1 MADYGV
7 FLVNISFGEPSVPQL
22 LVMDTGSGTTWI
34 KCRPCDSYQP
44 IYPIYEPS
52 KSSTYSKLP
61 CDSRCT
67 SYDCLTDSECPYF
80 VKYADQTT
88 SSGNLAT
95 EQQSR
100 ASPAEQLTFTT
111 SDEGTTTVSNFVFG
125 CAHNFKENQHYNFN
139 GIVGLS
145 DHGATFSLVRQ
156 LGSKFSYC
164 LGSINDPYYN
174 YNRLILGNGS
184 IFEGSSTPIY
194 VNDYYFLSLEGISI
208 GESRLNIDPN
218 IFKYT
223 EKGTS
228 GVLFDTGSTYTYLT
242 RIAFEAL
249 IVALQ
254 TLMDGR
260 LQRFSSLSYPDHLC
274 YKGII
279 NRDLEWFRGLIF
291 HFAEG
296 ADLVVPPDNMFL
308 QNRRDST
315 FCLAVQSSESIS
327 LGNQSII
334 GALAQQYYNFGYDLT
349 TNRLYFEKID
359 CQLLTE

>member
-1 MADYGV
+1 MVTFSLYPLMVGTSLADEDDIISVLMADHGV
-7 FLVNISFGEPSVPQL
+7 FLVNISFGEPPVPQL

-34 KCRPCDSYQP
+34 KCRPCNSYQP
-44 IYPIYEPS
+44 VYPIHEPS
-52 KSSTYSKLP
+52 KSSTYSNLS
-61 CDSRCT
+61 CDSRYCT
-67 SYDCLTDSECPYF
+67 NYDCLSYNECPF
-80 VKYADQTT
+80 FEIYADQTT

-95 EQQSR
+95 EQ
-100 ASPAEQLTFTT
+100 LTFTT
-111 SDEGTTTVSNFVFG
+111 SDEGTATISNFVFG
-125 CAHNFKENQHYNFN
+125 CAHDFKENHNYSYN

-145 DHGATFSLVRQ
+145 GDGATFSLETDQFSKVVQ
-156 LGSKFSYC
+156 LLYMWTA
-164 LGSINDPYYN
+164 I
-174 YNRLILGNGS
+174 
-184 IFEGSSTPIY
+184 IFEGI
-194 VNDYYFLSLEGISI
+194 SL
-208 GESRLNIDPN
+208 GETKLNIDAN

-228 GVLFDTGSTYTYLT
+228 GVLFDTGSTYTYLA
-242 RIAFEAL
+242 RIAFETL
-249 IVALQ
+249 IAALQ
-254 TLMDGR
+254 TLMDGH
-260 LQRFSSLSYPDHLC
+260 LQRFYSSSYPDHLC

-308 QNRRDST
+308 QNRRDNT